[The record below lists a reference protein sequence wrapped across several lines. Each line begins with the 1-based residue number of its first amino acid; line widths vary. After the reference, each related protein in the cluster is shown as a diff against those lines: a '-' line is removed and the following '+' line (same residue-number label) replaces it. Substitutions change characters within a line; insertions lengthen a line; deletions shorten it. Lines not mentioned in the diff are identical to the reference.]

1 MKSTNKKIES
11 VKISNY
17 QALAMRTCLKS
28 AKNRIYARFNLCAE
42 LAELVA
48 KVEGYRAKQIRDR
61 RDFDAEKSR
70 MEIRDEIGDCFWQLA
85 LLCELQ
91 KNNFEKLF
99 KDSKLNMASGITI
112 DSYIDFDCD
121 ISHFKNLDLLGLF
134 SYLKGICK
142 VYRLKPSDCLR
153 ANIRKLASRQQ
164 RGKIKGNGDN
174 R

>member
-28 AKNRIYARFNLCAE
+28 AKNMMYAKSNLVAE

-61 RDFDAEKSR
+61 RYFDAEKSR

-85 LLCELQ
+85 LLCEL
-91 KNNFEKLF
+91 KMNKFEKFF
-99 KDSKLNMASGITI
+99 KDSKSNMSSGITI
-112 DSYIDFDCD
+112 NSYIDWDWNCD
-121 ISHFKNLDLLGLF
+121 IPDFGELGLF

-153 ANIRKLASRQQ
+153 ANIRKLASRQL